1 MLQGP
6 MKITALYCGK
16 LSAAQQAQFG
26 TTAAGGLIYKYAND
40 GSSAISGSAKLYVGF
55 TGAGGILGSNYAGT
69 LPAVAPGKSAEGEV
83 DAVDIEGRDL
93 SFTGCEIMS
102 YALITSTGVD
112 PVSYAG

>member
-1 MLQGP
+1 MQQGP
-6 MKITALYCGK
+6 MKISPVYCGK
-16 LSAAQQAQFG
+16 LSSAQQAKFD

-55 TGAGGILGSNYAGT
+55 TADGGVLGSNYAGT
-69 LPAVAPGKSAEGEV
+69 LPSIEPGKSAEGEV
-83 DAVDIEGRDL
+83 DAVDIQGGDL

-112 PVSYAG
+112 PVSYTG

>member
-1 MLQGP
+1 
-6 MKITALYCGK
+6 MKIIPVYCGK
-16 LSAAQQAQFG
+16 LSPAQQAKFD

-40 GSSAISGSAKLYVGF
+40 GSNTISGSAKLYVGF
-55 TGAGGILGSNYAGT
+55 TADGGGILGSNYAGT
-69 LPAVAPGKSAEGEV
+69 LPDVAPGKSAEGEV
-83 DAVDIEGRDL
+83 DAVDIQGRDL

>member
-1 MLQGP
+1 
-6 MKITALYCGK
+6 MKITPVYCGK
-16 LSAAQQAQFG
+16 LSSAQQAKFD

-55 TGAGGILGSNYAGT
+55 TAGGGGVLGSNYAGT
-69 LPAVAPGKSAEGEV
+69 LPSVAPGKSAEGEV
-83 DAVDIEGRDL
+83 DAVDIQGSDL